1 MKEQGANLVAISPLL
16 PKYSKQVEKN
26 NGLGYDILSDDG
38 NEVAKEFGLKFAFP
52 DYLKEVY
59 TDTFGIDFERFNGD
73 DSWTMPM
80 PARYVVGQDGIV
92 KVADFDPDYTRRPEP
107 QKTVDDLKAFG

>member
-1 MKEQGANLVAISPLL
+1 M
-16 PKYSKQVEKN
+16 
-26 NGLGYDILSDDG
+26 
-38 NEVAKEFGLKFAFP
+38 
-52 DYLKEVY
+52 
-59 TDTFGIDFERFNGD
+59 IDFERFNGD